1 MSIYYCILCNL
12 SILFLKKVSHNAIF
26 IYFIATFEIIYL
38 KEEVFLLELF
48 SIRFKEER
56 KNKGLTQEQLA
67 KEFFLNKSSISRYE
81 KGTQMPEMVMLQK
94 FAEYFDVSVDYLLGR
109 TDERNVHKEK
119 PKLDEG
125 IKTIAAHRI
134 NLYEDISEEGI
145 NKINEYIEMV
155 RIMEQN
161 KK

>member
-1 MSIYYCILCNL
+1 M
-12 SILFLKKVSHNAIF
+12 
-26 IYFIATFEIIYL
+26 
-38 KEEVFLLELF
+38 ELF

-109 TDERNVHKEK
+109 TDERNLNKEK
-119 PKLDEG
+119 PKLDPG
-125 IKTIAAHRI
+125 IKTIAAHRV
-134 NLYEDISEEGI
+134 NPYEDISEEGI
-145 NKINEYIEMV
+145 NKINEYIEMI
-155 RIMEQN
+155 RMMEQN

>member
-1 MSIYYCILCNL
+1 MDTLG
-12 SILFLKKVSHNAIF
+12 KR
-26 IYFIATFEIIYL
+26 L
-38 KEEVFLLELF
+38 KELREENSFTLEYVATKLNTTKT
-48 SIRFKEER
+48 SI
-56 KNKGLTQEQLA
+56 A
-67 KEFFLNKSSISRYE
+67 RYE
-81 KGTQMPEMVMLQK
+81 KNDREPKSEMLTALAN
-94 FAEYFDVSVDYLLGR
+94 FYNVSVDYLLGR
-109 TDERNVHKEK
+109 TDERNIHKEK

-134 NLYEDISEEGI
+134 NPYEDISEEGI

>member
-1 MSIYYCILCNL
+1 M
-12 SILFLKKVSHNAIF
+12 
-26 IYFIATFEIIYL
+26 
-38 KEEVFLLELF
+38 ELF

-109 TDERNVHKEK
+109 TDERNLKKETS
-119 PKLDEG
+119 KLDSG
-125 IKTIAAHRI
+125 VKTIAAHRI
-134 NLYEDISEEGI
+134 NPYEDISEEGI
-145 NKINEYIEMV
+145 NKINEYIEMI
-155 RIMEQN
+155 RMMEQN

>member
-1 MSIYYCILCNL
+1 M
-12 SILFLKKVSHNAIF
+12 
-26 IYFIATFEIIYL
+26 
-38 KEEVFLLELF
+38 ELF

-56 KNKGLTQEQLA
+56 KSKGLTQEQLA

-109 TDERNVHKEK
+109 TDERNAHKEK
-119 PKLDEG
+119 SKLDEG
-125 IKTIAAHRI
+125 IKTIAAHRV
-134 NLYEDISEEGI
+134 NPYEDISEEGI

-155 RIMEQN
+155 RMMEQN